1 MKVMIAVTH
10 LLGTG
15 HLARALTLG
24 RAFAARGHVVQIAS
38 GGLPAPQLDHAGI
51 TLHQLPPLRSDG
63 VNFTALLDATGAAAT
78 PAYLAARQ
86 QALCAA
92 LTGLAP
98 DILITELFPF
108 GRRVLS
114 AEFIALLDTAQAL
127 PRPPV
132 LLSSIRDILAPPSKP
147 ERAQRTEEIVT
158 RRYDAVLVHSDPQA
172 APLERSW
179 PVSERLAP
187 LLRYTGYV
195 APPAPVPHPGRVGA
209 DEILVSAGGGSVG
222 RALFETAAA
231 AARQRPETRWR
242 ILVGGQDAATTI
254 QSLPRGDNTV
264 IEPARPDFR
273 QMLPRAAA
281 SVSMCGY
288 NTALDLVQAGT
299 PAVFVPFD
307 AGGEVEQGL
316 RAGALS
322 ALPGIRVLP
331 AAELTPE
338 ALNNALAAV
347 LADPPRP
354 TGGLKFDGAAQSV
367 AIACAMAQ
375 ARA

>member
-1 MKVMIAVTH
+1 M
-10 LLGTG
+10 
-15 HLARALTLG
+15 
-24 RAFAARGHVVQIAS
+24 
-38 GGLPAPQLDHAGI
+38 
-51 TLHQLPPLRSDG
+51 
-63 VNFTALLDATGAAAT
+63 
-78 PAYLAARQ
+78 
-86 QALCAA
+86 
-92 LTGLAP
+92 
-98 DILITELFPF
+98 
-108 GRRVLS
+108 
-114 AEFIALLDTAQAL
+114 
-127 PRPPV
+127 
-132 LLSSIRDILAPPSKP
+132 
-147 ERAQRTEEIVT
+147 T

-288 NTALDLVQAGT
+288 NTALDLLQAGT